1 MYSTEKAIKSKIYIL
16 QAFFFNP
23 YHSRRQRILSG
34 DAGRPN
40 MHLGVAL
47 LTPGAIL
54 PKFRIQRF
62 FSNVIELF
70 SYCVIQDNENIKKTE
85 KLFLIYIKTIE
96 KTITAALS

>member
-1 MYSTEKAIKSKIYIL
+1 
-16 QAFFFNP
+16 
-23 YHSRRQRILSG
+23 
-34 DAGRPN
+34 

-70 SYCVIQDNENIKKTE
+70 SYCVIQDNENIKKNRKAFSYLYKDHRKDDYSGSVLGDVLLGPPPTPL
-85 KLFLIYIKTIE
+85 KNVQ
-96 KTITAALS
+96 